1 MLQEKLNISRVLMA
15 EVSQNKQKDN
25 EHQNVVRRNNTFFDA
40 YTKHFIP
47 IIKGY
52 VICNRYNHVNF
63 SDKTEKELEK
73 LIEYSK
79 FVFENKVVTAP
90 DRYRDRVK
98 KLREQ
103 MEMEWKIQTDEF
115 LAGIKEELGILKLVS
130 NEKQEINR
138 ILQCMNNF
146 SCWPID
152 ENISKVFD
160 EAKTKA
166 DDILSQMEFDT
177 EIADFLR
184 KVKDKNASLLD
195 LTDPIIAWIR
205 KENLS
210 ANIMLSIKNADL
222 KK

>member
-25 EHQNVVRRNNTFFDA
+25 EHQIVVRKNNTFFDA
-40 YTKHFIP
+40 YAKHFIP

-52 VICNRYNHVNF
+52 VICNRYKHINF

-73 LIEYSK
+73 VIEDTKS
-79 FVFENKVVTAP
+79 VFDNKVVTGAE
-90 DRYRDRVK
+90 RYRDHVK

-103 MEMEWKIQTDEF
+103 METEWKLQTDEF
-115 LAGIKEELGILKLVS
+115 LAGIKEELGILKLIS

-138 ILQCMNNF
+138 ILQYMNNF
-146 SCWPID
+146 SSWPTD
-152 ENISKVFD
+152 ENASKAFD
-160 EAKTKA
+160 EAKRKA
-166 DDILSQMEFDT
+166 DDILSQMEFDS

-184 KVKDKNASLLD
+184 KVKDRNASLLD
-195 LTDPIIAWIR
+195 LTDSIIDWIR

-210 ANIMLSIKNADL
+210 SNIMLSIKN
-222 KK
+222 

>member
-1 MLQEKLNISRVLMA
+1 MLQQKLYESRVLMA
-15 EVSQNKQKDN
+15 EVLQNRQKDN
-25 EHQNVVRRNNTFFDA
+25 DHQKVVKNNNTFFDA
-40 YTKHFIP
+40 YEKYFIP

-52 VICNRYNHVNF
+52 IICSRYEHSNF
-63 SDKTEKELEK
+63 SDKTKNDLK
-73 LIEYSK
+73 KVIEDSK
-79 FVFENKVVTAP
+79 SIFENKVVTAP

-103 MEMEWKIQTDEF
+103 MEAEWKAQTDEF
-115 LAGIKEELGILKLVS
+115 LFEIKEELGILKLVS

-146 SCWPID
+146 SRWPTDQSDSEMFDDAKKKAYEIA
-152 ENISKVFD
+152 SK
-160 EAKTKA
+160 
-166 DDILSQMEFDT
+166 MEFDK

-195 LTDPIIAWIR
+195 LTDPIIAWIQ

-210 ANIMLSIKNADL
+210 SNIMLSIKN
-222 KK
+222 